1 MLKKS
6 NQTLHNP
13 TKRVTDILEL
23 LSKTS
28 IGHTLKEISDT
39 LNIPQSTISP
49 ILQTLCKTQ
58 FIMRNEYTLKFS
70 IGVTSFMVG
79 YSFINSLDI
88 LEIIKKHMR
97 KIVKETDEIC
107 QLGILNE
114 KDVLYIAKVEP
125 TQPIKLESHVGK
137 TFPAHTTALGKALLS
152 KYDDEKIR
160 SLYSQKMKKLTE
172 KTISDVNI
180 LIKEIQYIRANYIAE
195 ESGENNREVRCVAV
209 PLIFKGYIF
218 ASISISIP
226 IYRSSDEKIESIEN
240 CLLKYKDSIEKE
252 LSNINIEISDINFI
266 KNNANTI

>member
-1 MLKKS
+1 MLKKE

-28 IGHTLKEISDT
+28 IGHTLKEISDK
-39 LNIPQSTISP
+39 LSIPQSTMSP

-58 FIMRNEYTLKFS
+58 FILRNEYTLKFS

-88 LEIIKKHMR
+88 LEIIKNHMR
-97 KIVKETDEIC
+97 KVVKKTDEIC
-107 QLGILNE
+107 QLGILNG
-114 KDVLYIAKVEP
+114 KDVVYIAKVEP

-137 TFPAHTTALGKALLS
+137 TFPAHATALGKALLT

-160 SLYSQKMKKLTE
+160 SLYSQKMEKLTE

-180 LIKEIQYIRANYIAE
+180 LIKQIQSIRIDHIAE
-195 ESGENNREVRCVAV
+195 ESGENNREVQCVAV
-209 PLIFKGYIF
+209 PLVFKQYIF

-226 IYRSSDEKIESIEN
+226 IYRSSYEKIAYIKDN
-240 CLLKYKDSIEKE
+240 LLKSKDSIEKE
-252 LSNINIEISDINFI
+252 LSNINIEINDINFL
-266 KNNANTI
+266 KNNTNTM